1 MHGLRHTASPFCQ
14 GEGMSSSPRSVK
26 ISDDERT
33 GWSSDRPRKPGEPE
47 RPARPVDVSVRGR
60 VLFPA
65 DHMRYSPGSLVLV
78 ACPDQELRDAFC
90 ERVLADQN
98 ALLSLGKIRALI
110 KGRVP
115 DEQLDVKAQE
125 LVDATAG
132 KRLAAGHSVVVA
144 LEGLSAEEREHYVR
158 MAAPHRRPRHLV
170 LVEVG
175 KDRVPEEA
183 REVLGDLRTRLDGAE
198 LGQEGF
204 ATSMRLGGNAVRELK
219 RIVFAPPP
227 RDD

>member
-1 MHGLRHTASPFCQ
+1 MGHIPSPFCQ
-14 GEGMSSSPRSVK
+14 GEGMSSTPRSVK
-26 ISDDERT
+26 IPDDERG
-33 GWSSDRPRKPGEPE
+33 GWSSERPRRPGEPE
-47 RPARPVDVSVRGR
+47 RPARPADVSVRGR
-60 VLFPA
+60 VLSPA

-78 ACPDQELRDAFC
+78 ACPDPELRDVFC

-98 ALLSLGKIRALI
+98 ALLSLGKVRSLI

-115 DEQLDVKAQE
+115 DDQLEAKAQE
-125 LVDATAG
+125 LVDATAT
-132 KRLAAGHSVVVA
+132 KRFGAGHSVVIA
-144 LEGLSAEEREHYVR
+144 LEGLGADEREHYVR

-175 KDRVPEEA
+175 KDRVPEDV
-183 REVLGDLRTRLDGAE
+183 RETLGDLRTRLDAGE

-204 ATSMRLGGNAVRELK
+204 ATSLRLGGNAVRELK

>member
-1 MHGLRHTASPFCQ
+1 
-14 GEGMSSSPRSVK
+14 
-26 ISDDERT
+26 
-33 GWSSDRPRKPGEPE
+33 
-47 RPARPVDVSVRGR
+47 
-60 VLFPA
+60 
-65 DHMRYSPGSLVLV
+65 MRYSPGSLVLV
-78 ACPDQELRDAFC
+78 VCPDPELRDAFC

-98 ALLSLGKIRALI
+98 ALLSLGKVRALI
-110 KGRVP
+110 KGRV
-115 DEQLDVKAQE
+115 DDTQLDAKAQE
-125 LVDATAG
+125 LVDATAS

-144 LEGLSAEEREHYVR
+144 LESLGAEEREHYVR

-175 KDRVPEEA
+175 KDRVPEDV
-183 REVLGDLRTRLDGAE
+183 RDVLAELRTRLDGAE

-204 ATSMRLGGNAVRELK
+204 ATSLRLGGNTVRELK

>member
-1 MHGLRHTASPFCQ
+1 
-14 GEGMSSSPRSVK
+14 
-26 ISDDERT
+26 
-33 GWSSDRPRKPGEPE
+33 
-47 RPARPVDVSVRGR
+47 
-60 VLFPA
+60 
-65 DHMRYSPGSLVLV
+65 MRYSPGSLVLV
-78 ACPDQELRDAFC
+78 ACPDPELRDAFC

-98 ALLSLGKIRALI
+98 ALLSLNKVRALL
-110 KGRVP
+110 KGRV
-115 DEQLDVKAQE
+115 DAAQLDGKAQE
-125 LVDATAG
+125 LLDAAAT
-132 KRLAAGHSVVVA
+132 KRLAAGHAVVVA
-144 LEGLSAEEREHYVR
+144 LEGLGAEERERYIR

-183 REVLGDLRTRLDGAE
+183 RDVLGELRTRLDAGE

-204 ATSMRLGGNAVRELK
+204 ATSLRLGGNAVRELK

>member
-1 MHGLRHTASPFCQ
+1 
-14 GEGMSSSPRSVK
+14 MSSSPRSVK
-26 ISDDERT
+26 ISDDERG
-33 GWSSDRPRKPGEPE
+33 GWSSERPRRPGEPE
-47 RPARPVDVSVRGR
+47 RPARPMDVSVRGR
-60 VLFPA
+60 VLAPA

-78 ACPDQELRDAFC
+78 VCPDPELRDAFC

-98 ALLSLGKIRALI
+98 ALLSLEKVRALI
-110 KGRVP
+110 KGRV
-115 DEQLDVKAQE
+115 DDAQLDAKAQE
-125 LVDATAG
+125 LVDATAA

-144 LEGLSAEEREHYVR
+144 LESLGADEREHYVR

-175 KDRVPEEA
+175 KDRVPDEI
-183 REVLGDLRTRLDGAE
+183 RDVLAELRTRLDGGE